1 LSLDLHRGRLPLA
14 NLAGLLSRLLPA
26 SRRYLHTSKGVRQPA
41 GGHGRRYWVL
51 SRGLC
56 RFFRV
61 PLLPEAAAARQLDA
75 LELQIERLS
84 PFAETGSCHHFG
96 AGFVSLWLW
105 DQEAVRQ
112 AAEAIGVDA
121 ARLQVLP
128 ETALLPPAADGV
140 RLIETLEGV
149 EAQSWVAGSLAASR
163 WWPTPPDTRAWMLF
177 QRGASVA
184 PERVSTALPPPVHLD
199 WLDRPWPQSRGG
211 GSFDIG
217 RVDLR
222 LVAAVVLAMLLIGY
236 GYLGAEYLR
245 LAHELSLVEAATAA
259 QTRAT
264 QPELRARAKAL
275 ENQAAIHA
283 LHDLDRYP
291 GQLALMAR
299 VTEILPK
306 NETHLAGWTWEHGQL
321 ELTVAA
327 DHQLD
332 ALYFVRSL
340 QKIDG
345 FGNVAAERAG
355 ENSLRIRLTVAPR

>member
-1 LSLDLHRGRLPLA
+1 MSLDLHQGRRRLA
-14 NLAGLLSRLLPA
+14 NLPGLLSRLLPA
-26 SRRYLHTSKGVRQPA
+26 PRRYLHTSGGVREPA
-41 GGHGRRYWVL
+41 GGRGGRQWIV

-56 RFFRV
+56 RFFKV
-61 PLLPEAAAARQLDA
+61 PLLPEAAASRQLDA
-75 LELQIERLS
+75 LKLQIERLS
-84 PFAETGSCHHFG
+84 PFDEPGSCHHFG

-105 DQEAVRQ
+105 DQEAVRL
-112 AAEAIGVDA
+112 AAEAIGVDM
-121 ARLQVLP
+121 ARLRVLP
-128 ETALLPPAADGV
+128 ETALLPPAAGGV
-140 RLIETLEGV
+140 RLVETLEGF
-149 EAQSWVAGSLAASR
+149 EAQNWVEGSLAASR
-163 WWPTPPDTRAWMLF
+163 WWPSLPDARAWTLF

-184 PERVSTALPPPVHLD
+184 PEHISPMPPRPVRLD

-217 RVDLR
+217 RLDLR
-222 LVAAVVLAMLLIGY
+222 LAAGVVVAMLLIGY

-259 QTRAT
+259 QTHAT
-264 QPELRARAKAL
+264 QPELRARAQAL
-275 ENQAAIHA
+275 ENQAAIHT

-306 NETHLAGWTWEHGQL
+306 NETHLADWTWEHGQL
-321 ELTVAA
+321 QLTVAA